1 MNKPIQHIENTW
13 NTPYLF
19 NDFGG
24 VKILYPERTVRS
36 AELDEETGLY
46 YYGARYYEPRI
57 SLWLSVDPLAEQ
69 TMTPY
74 QYTYQNPVKYV
85 NPTGMK
91 LDDWYRGKDEKVHYN
106 DNKKGVGSSGR
117 FI

>member
-1 MNKPIQHIENTW
+1 MNKQLQHIENTW

-19 NDFGG
+19 NA
-24 VKILYPERTVRS
+24 K
-36 AELDEETGLY
+36 ELDEETGLY

-74 QYTYQNPVKYV
+74 QYTCQNPVRFV
-85 NPTGMK
+85 DPTGSRQHLIVMK
-91 LDDWYRGKDEKVHYN
+91 QVQCLIILKRMHQMVQMF
-106 DNKKGVGSSGR
+106 V
-117 FI
+117 